1 MGRVE
6 SPRPAIGADRG
17 DMHSERRLVRA
28 AGSMGA
34 MTLLSR
40 VTGYVRDCLQAGLL
54 GAAQSSDAFVI
65 AFRIPNMLR
74 RLVGEGALNSAFVP
88 TFTRYRQAGDT
99 VALWRFAGSVLYALS
114 TILAILVV
122 LGVAGS
128 PLLVRLLAWGFTVD
142 PARFDLTVVLN
153 RLMFPYIFC
162 VALSALGGS
171 ILNAF
176 DRFALPAFTPVLL
189 NLSIIAG
196 AILLAPRFEEPAFA
210 FAIGVLVGG
219 VLQLVVQVPALIRHG
234 LDLRPPAVF
243 DRAGL
248 REVGRLMLPRAF
260 GAGITQINLV
270 VDSQFAASLAA
281 GSVSF
286 LYYAVRVEEL
296 TLGVFAVSLSTVVL
310 PALSRAAATGDAAG
324 VRDTL
329 GTALRLL
336 LFVTL
341 PATAGLVVLRVPII
355 HVLFERGRFGP
366 EDTLFTASAL
376 AFYALGLL
384 PYAAVSVLAAAFY
397 AHRDTRTPVIV
408 AALTFGVHIGLNFL
422 LSRPLRHNG
431 IALSTA
437 VSALLDAGL
446 LLALLQRRLGRLLT
460 GDVLRAAVRS
470 AAAAGGMAA
479 ALVLAASRWDVP
491 GAPGIVAKAGL
502 LAALVAGGGGVYV
515 ALAYLLGSREVR
527 LLRDVVTRRP

>member
-1 MGRVE
+1 
-6 SPRPAIGADRG
+6 
-17 DMHSERRLVRA
+17 MHSERRIVRA

-40 VTGYVRDCLQAGLL
+40 VTGYVRDSLQAGLL

-88 TFTRYRQAGDT
+88 TFTRYRQAGDM
-99 VALWRFAGSVLYALS
+99 VALWRFAGSVLYTLS
-114 TILAILVV
+114 ATLAALVV
-122 LGVAGS
+122 LGVVGS
-128 PLLVRLLAWGFTVD
+128 PFLVRLLAWGFAVD
-142 PARFDLTVVLN
+142 PARFDLTVALN

-162 VALSALGGS
+162 VALSALGGA

-189 NLSIIAG
+189 NLSIIVAAVTLG
-196 AILLAPRFEEPAFA
+196 PRFTEPAFA

-219 VLQLVVQVPALIRHG
+219 VLQLAVQVPALLRHG
-234 LDLRPPAVF
+234 LDLRPPRVF

-310 PALSRAAATGDAAG
+310 PALSRAAANGDAAG

-329 GTALRLL
+329 GTAIRLL

-384 PYAAVSVLAAAFY
+384 PYAAVSVLATAFY

-408 AALTFGVHIGLNFL
+408 AALTFGIHIALNFA
-422 LSRPLRHNG
+422 LSGPLRHNG

-437 VSALLDAGL
+437 LSALIDAGL
-446 LLALLQRRLGRLLT
+446 LLWLLQRRVGRLLT
-460 GDVLRAAVRS
+460 GEVLRTALRS
-470 AAAAGGMAA
+470 AGAGAAMTVG
-479 ALVLAASRWDVP
+479 LLAATSRWDVT
-491 GAPGIVAKAGL
+491 AIAGIGPKVAA
-502 LAALVAGGGGVYV
+502 LAALVAGGGGLYLG
-515 ALAYLLGSREVR
+515 LAVLSGSREAR
-527 LLRDVVTRRP
+527 LLKAMVSRRP